1 MQTKMTTF
9 QQQPTS
15 AASSSSYTETN
26 EDRQQRSQDDAGAP
40 SEGLHPSMKADPFL
54 YYSNDRVRMRDLR
67 LEGVEVEDSSN
78 DGQQEQSTSSIV
90 RKTRITFE
98 LHPSLLLDDLMDDEL
113 LSPDFDAFLDAS
125 IVAIKQDL
133 GAVDDVIYGLR
144 QIILGD
150 ANRRDG

>member
-1 MQTKMTTF
+1 
-9 QQQPTS
+9 
-15 AASSSSYTETN
+15 
-26 EDRQQRSQDDAGAP
+26 
-40 SEGLHPSMKADPFL
+40 
-54 YYSNDRVRMRDLR
+54 MRDLR

-78 DGQQEQSTSSIV
+78 DGQQEQSTSSVV

-150 ANRRDG
+150 ANQ